1 MDDIVNEA
9 KQLLTGITYCWQC
22 VYLSSNNKE
31 VDVLVCGINSD
42 KKISNISIDG
52 CLGGYSPIKL
62 H

>member
-22 VYLSSNNKE
+22 TYLYSKE
-31 VDVLVCGINSD
+31 VDVFVCAINSD